1 MVAPGLLPDGPPSQD
16 VERVH
21 SIPQGRGQV
30 SVVST
35 SDQSEGRFIRRGK
48 PQLFI
53 VIASNG
59 RTDQLRDGLSR
70 LLPAAKAYGAQVLV
84 VGPATPNKV
93 YELIR
98 EHAGI
103 RYVMTQQG
111 LSRTDLLSLGVAETS
126 GGVVVLTDD
135 SILGAEDWPH
145 ILALRLG
152 MADEPILPAVQS
164 DNWAAS

>member
-1 MVAPGLLPDGPPSQD
+1 M
-16 VERVH
+16 
-21 SIPQGRGQV
+21 

-35 SDQSEGRFIRRGK
+35 SDQSEGRLVRRGK

-70 LLPAAKAYGAQVLV
+70 LLPTAKAYGAMVLV

-103 RYVMTQQG
+103 RYVMTQPG
-111 LSRTDLLSLGVAETS
+111 LSRTDLLSLGVAETG

-135 SILGAEDWPH
+135 AVLGAEDWPR
-145 ILALRLG
+145 ILALRVG
-152 MADEPILPAVQS
+152 TADLPILPAVRS
-164 DNWAAS
+164 DNRAS

>member
-1 MVAPGLLPDGPPSQD
+1 MSLSPSN
-16 VERVH
+16 
-21 SIPQGRGQV
+21 
-30 SVVST
+30 
-35 SDQSEGRFIRRGK
+35 DQSEGRYIRRGR

-59 RTDQLRDGLSR
+59 RTDQLRQGLDR
-70 LLPAAKAYGAQVLV
+70 LLPTARACSAQVLV

-98 EHAGI
+98 EHTGI
-103 RYVMTQQG
+103 RYVMAQPG

-135 SILGAEDWPH
+135 SALSTEDWPRL
-145 ILALRLG
+145 LALRLG
-152 MADEPILPAVQS
+152 MGDEPILPTVQS
-164 DNWAAS
+164 DTWAS